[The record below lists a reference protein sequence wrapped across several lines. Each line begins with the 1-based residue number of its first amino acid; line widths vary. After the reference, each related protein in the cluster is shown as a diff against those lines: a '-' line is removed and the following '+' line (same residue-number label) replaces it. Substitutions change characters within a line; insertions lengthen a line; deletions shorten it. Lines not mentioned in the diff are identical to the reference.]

1 MLLCTGLREEGYGFE
16 EVIVDGEGVDAF
28 SKADGNT
35 VASAIEEHV
44 RLASLCVCVSL
55 CVVYVAVRCA

>member
-1 MLLCTGLREEGYGFE
+1 MCPLRASPGCMLLCTGLREEGYGFE

-44 RLASLCVCVSL
+44 RLA
-55 CVVYVAVRCA
+55 